1 MKTIDEVIKV
11 EYKTKTA
18 DYSNVFEHL
27 LECDKN
33 FLPALSEKID
43 IAMYSDKIIKNAV
56 TFEAWHNKLL
66 VGFIAA
72 YFNHP
77 SKKTGFITNVSTLN
91 GFFGRGIASTLL
103 AMCIA
108 HAKANGFSEIMLE
121 VAKENKAACN
131 LYAKHNFL
139 SVTQTD
145 DLLTM
150 KIKL

>member
-1 MKTIDEVIKV
+1 MIEV

-18 DYSNVFEHL
+18 NYSNVLEHL

-33 FLPALSEKID
+33 FLPALSKKID

-56 TFEAWHNKLL
+56 TFEAWHNKVL
-66 VGFIAA
+66 VGLIAA

-77 SKKTGFITNVSTLN
+77 SQKTGFITNVSTFKD
-91 GFFGRGIASTLL
+91 FFGRGIASKLL
-103 AMCIA
+103 TMCFTY
-108 HAKANGFSEIMLE
+108 AKANGFGEILLE
-121 VAKENKAACN
+121 VAKKNEAAVN
-131 LYAKHNFL
+131 LYTKHNFIT
-139 SVTQTD
+139 VTQTD